1 MQSSTSYVER
11 LSFSQMLIKGITIGL
26 EGALGVQ
33 AAGSIAFFID
43 PKIAVKDPKKYWS
56 SLDKMF
62 KHNSSELQKKIIAS
76 ISATFGLNRDFVD
89 FDACVAAAKEK
100 FLKDD
105 LIDVR

>member
-1 MQSSTSYVER
+1 LQSSASYVER
-11 LSFSQMLIKGITIGL
+11 MSFSQMLIKGITLGL
-26 EGALGVQ
+26 ESALGVQ

-62 KHNSSELQKKIIAS
+62 KHNSADLERKIIVS
-76 ISATFGLNRDFVD
+76 ICATFGMTGEFSG
-89 FDACVAAAKEK
+89 FDVCVAAAKEK

-105 LIDVR
+105 LVDDR